1 MWWNRALLVP
11 HLVRLGL
18 RAPRDVST
26 RWDRYWAG
34 VTTTGDG
41 GDVLWDSSSSD
52 EARHYLDLLA
62 AHADPGLPVVDVG
75 CGNGR
80 FTRALAGRFPR
91 TVGVDLAAAAVA
103 RARRE
108 SPPGA
113 EFRTADMTAPG
124 AGAALAAD
132 LGGCH
137 VFVRGLLHTLG
148 RAARLRL
155 AANVADLL
163 GGRGTLLVAETNYPG
178 PLLGYLENLGAGA
191 GGVPHPLAVA
201 ISAGI
206 PRPTTFGAA
215 ELAAAF
221 PPTDWVHV
229 HTDEDARI
237 ATVPMGRPGSADSIP
252 GLVAVL
258 RSRGA
263 RSLGV

>member
-1 MWWNRALLVP
+1 MWWDRALLVA

-34 VTTTGDG
+34 VTATGDG

-52 EARHYLDLLA
+52 EARRYLDLLA
-62 AHADPGLPVVDVG
+62 AHADPALPVVDVG

-91 TVGVDLAAAAVA
+91 AVGVDLAASAVE

-113 EFRTADMTAPG
+113 DFRTVDMTAPG

-137 VFVRGLLHTLG
+137 VFVRGLLHTLDPP
-148 RAARLRL
+148 ARRRL
-155 AANVADLL
+155 AANAADLL
-163 GGRGTLLVAETNYPG
+163 GDAGTLLVAETNYPG
-178 PLLGYLENLGAGA
+178 PLLNYLENLGAGA
-191 GGVPHPLAVA
+191 AGVPHPLAVA

-206 PRPTTFGAA
+206 PRPTTFGAT

-221 PPTDWVHV
+221 PPTGWVHV

-237 ATVPMGRPGSADSIP
+237 ATVPMGGRGGADGIP

-258 RSRGA
+258 RR
-263 RSLGV
+263 RT